1 MANSRLNIIGE
12 DASKS
17 SCSTPTRKEMPP
29 VEAAEFG
36 GNVHFVSLGCAKNL
50 VDSEVM
56 MGVLSQR
63 GYESVSEPEQAD
75 LIVVNTCGFLQ
86 SAVKEGI
93 DTILSLSDYRREG
106 RCKRLVVVGCMVE
119 RYRGDLAEAMP
130 EVDVFLTTDD
140 LLKIADATESSQTVF
155 DQARR
160 PYFLYDEAT
169 PRKRAPGEH
178 FTYVKVAEGCDRPCT
193 FCIIPKI
200 RGSFRSRQAESIVTE
215 ARSLLTQG
223 VKELNLVAQDLT
235 NYGADWS
242 RGSIGSANLVSL
254 LTQLEGLKAEISDPF
269 WIRLLYAYPIGV
281 DEQLMSFIRDSER
294 VVNYLDLPLQ
304 HISESV
310 LKRMQRPL
318 GAKRT
323 RSLIEMMKLVN
334 PELALRT
341 TFIVG
346 FPGETDE
353 DVSELEQF
361 ISEGHF
367 SHVGVFAYSN
377 EEESKAYGLDG
388 QVGEEEKQER
398 LERLMLA
405 QQGVVEAR
413 NQALLGRT
421 EKILIERVSDQRG
434 VLLEGRAAWQ
444 APEVDSNCLISRIND
459 DLSTGPAEVDLRRC
473 LGRFAEVKHVAI
485 SGYDL
490 TSEIIEKK
498 A

>member
-1 MANSRLNIIGE
+1 MANSRLNIISEARSPNPAVKGQV
-12 DASKS
+12 
-17 SCSTPTRKEMPP
+17 KESDD
-29 VEAAEFG
+29 FG

-56 MGVLSQR
+56 MGVLTQR
-63 GYESVSEPEQAD
+63 GYDSVGEPDRAD

-93 DTILSLSDYRREG
+93 DTILSLSEFRREG

-169 PRKRAPGEH
+169 PRVRMDGE
-178 FTYVKVAEGCDRPCT
+178 FSTYVKVAEGCDRPCS

-200 RGSFRSRQAESIVTE
+200 RGSFRSRHAESIVTE

-223 VKELNLVAQDLT
+223 VKEINLVAQDLT
-235 NYGADWS
+235 NYGADWT
-242 RGSIGSANLVSL
+242 RGSLGSENLVGL
-254 LTQLEGLKAEISDPF
+254 LEQLEALKSEQADPF

-281 DEQLMSFIRDSER
+281 DERLIAHIRDSER
-294 VVNYLDLPLQ
+294 VANYLDLPLQ

-310 LKRMQRPL
+310 LKRMLRPL
-318 GAKRT
+318 GGRRT
-323 RSLIEMMKLVN
+323 RSLVEMMKKVN
-334 PELALRT
+334 PEIALRT

-346 FPGETDE
+346 FPGETDA
-353 DVSELEQF
+353 DVKELEEF
-361 ISEGHF
+361 IAEGHF
-367 SHVGVFAYSN
+367 CHVGVFTYSN
-377 EEESKAYGLDG
+377 EEESKAFNLDG
-388 QVGEEEKQER
+388 QVADDEKQER
-398 LERLMLA
+398 LERLMMA

-413 NQALLGRT
+413 NRSLIGSYQQV
-421 EKILIERVSDQRG
+421 LIERVSDEPG
-434 VLLEGRAAWQ
+434 VLLEGRAEWQ
-444 APEVDSNCLISRIND
+444 APEVDSNCLISRIIQNENFENSALPEI
-459 DLSTGPAEVDLRRC
+459 DLSRYV
-473 LGRFAEVKHVAI
+473 GRFVSVKHFDQ

-490 TSEIIEKK
+490 LSELP
-498 A
+498 AFLP

>member
-1 MANSRLNIIGE
+1 MG
-12 DASKS
+12 
-17 SCSTPTRKEMPP
+17 
-29 VEAAEFG
+29 EFG

-56 MGVLSQR
+56 MGVLNQR
-63 GYESVSEPEQAD
+63 GYDSVEEPDRAD

-93 DTILSLSDYRREG
+93 DTILSLSAYRREG

-140 LLKIADATESSQTVF
+140 LLKIADATESSQSVF

-178 FTYVKVAEGCDRPCT
+178 FAYVKVAEGCDRPCT

-200 RGSFRSRQAESIVTE
+200 RGAFRSRHADSIVSE
-215 ARSLLTQG
+215 AQSLLTQG
-223 VKELNLVAQDLT
+223 VRELNLVAQDLT
-235 NYGADWS
+235 NYGADWT
-242 RGSIGSANLVSL
+242 RGSIGSANLVKL
-254 LTQLEGLKAEISDPF
+254 LTQLEAIKLQIPDPF

-281 DEQLMSFIRDSER
+281 DEQLMNFIRDSER
-294 VVNYLDLPLQ
+294 IVNYLDLPLQ

-323 RSLIEMMKLVN
+323 RSLVEMMKKVN
-334 PELALRT
+334 PDLALRT

-346 FPGETDE
+346 FPGETESDIA
-353 DVSELEQF
+353 ELEMF
-361 ISEGHF
+361 IAEGHF
-367 SHVGVFAYSN
+367 HHVGVFAYSN
-377 EEESKAYGLDG
+377 EEESKAFNLEG
-388 QVGEEEKQER
+388 QISEDEKQDR

-405 QQGVVEAR
+405 QQGVVEGR
-413 NQALLGRT
+413 NSELLGNSERV
-421 EKILIERVSDQRG
+421 LIERVSEQPEA
-434 VLLEGRAAWQ
+434 LLEGRAAWQ
-444 APEVDSNCLISRIND
+444 APEVDSNCLISRIKGPND
-459 DLSTGPAEVDLRRC
+459 VMIPDSDLSSF
-473 LGRFAEVKHVAI
+473 LGQFLTVRHMST

-490 TSEIIEKK
+490 VSEIVVDT